1 MNVLGLITARGGSKG
16 IPGKNITPLAGRPL
30 LAYTCDAALASRSIA
45 RTIISTDDPKI
56 ADVARQCGI
65 EAPFMRPQALATDTA
80 TSIDVALHA
89 LHWFIQTEKQTPD
102 ALLLLQ
108 PTSPLRT
115 ADHIDAAINIMHQH
129 QADTVVSVVEVPH
142 RFTPYNVMT
151 LQGNTLQP
159 FWQEEVTFDRY
170 RRQETPRLYGRN
182 GPAVLATQINTLL
195 EKKSFYGDTVA
206 PYLMSPRDS
215 IDIDD
220 AFDLEIAEYLL
231 SKRPGPGT
239 PATGYFKA

>member
-16 IPGKNITPLAGRPL
+16 IPGKNITQLAGRPL
-30 LAYTCDAALASRSIA
+30 LAYTCDAALASRAIA

-65 EAPFMRPQALATDTA
+65 EAPFIRPQVLATDTA
-80 TSIDVALHA
+80 ASIDVALHA
-89 LHWFIQTEKQTPD
+89 LHWFIQTEKQVPD

-115 ADHIDAAINIMHQH
+115 ADHIDTAIRIMHQH
-129 QADTVVSVVEVPH
+129 RADTVVSVVEVPH

-151 LQGNTLQP
+151 LQDGTLQP

-170 RRQETPRLYGRN
+170 RRQEIPRLYGRN
-182 GPAVLATQINTLL
+182 GPAVLATKVNTLL
-195 EKKSFYGDTVA
+195 EKKSFYGDTVV
-206 PYLMSPRDS
+206 PYLMSHRDS

-220 AFDLEIAEYLL
+220 AFDLEIAECLL
-231 SKRPGPGT
+231 SKRPAPGT
-239 PATGYFKA
+239 PLPKA